1 MGRHS
6 RGVAWYGDGPYTE
19 HMTAVLTRDARL
31 DLRMTAEARATIE
44 RAASQNGLSL
54 TEYVLGLVLPAAR
67 RDLLEARTVHL
78 SQQGWQEFVD
88 FLDGEDNARAKA
100 LRAHEPQWGVERT

>member
-1 MGRHS
+1 
-6 RGVAWYGDGPYTE
+6 
-19 HMTAVLTRDARL
+19 MTAVLTPRDARL

-54 TEYVLGLVLPAAR
+54 TEYVLSLVLPAAR
-67 RDLLEARTVHL
+67 RDLLEARMVRL

-88 FLDGEDNARAKA
+88 FLDGDDGPRAAA
-100 LRAHEPQWGVERT
+100 LRAHEPLWGVERG